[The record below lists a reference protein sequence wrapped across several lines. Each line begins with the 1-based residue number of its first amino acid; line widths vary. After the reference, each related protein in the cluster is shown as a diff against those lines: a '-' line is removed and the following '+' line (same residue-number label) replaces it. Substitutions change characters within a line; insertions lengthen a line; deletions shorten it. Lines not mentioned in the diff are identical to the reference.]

1 MVSPTKNLSQAGNPA
16 PVGDW
21 QGWVQFFLLLVSI
34 WFLYNRIAVGLV
46 RQWWLDPD
54 YNYCF
59 FVPLL
64 AAAIVWRESAKL
76 KTIAPQP
83 SWAGLVII
91 AVAMALLTLG
101 VLGAENFLS
110 RSSFLFLL
118 AGLLIQFRG
127 WKFFRRLLF
136 PWAALFLMIPLPS
149 IVFNEISLP
158 LQFLASRVGASLLSV
173 SGIPVVREGNVILL
187 PTMALDVAAACSGL
201 RSVFSLITLAVFYG
215 YFFERNTGRRVLLI
229 ACSVP
234 IAILAN
240 GLRITFT
247 GMIGHYFG
255 MEKAEGFYHL
265 SSGILIFLFS
275 FVALVMLRRFFEWWS
290 GVNQRRVA
298 A

>member
-1 MVSPTKNLSQAGNPA
+1 
-16 PVGDW
+16 VGDW

-187 PTMALDVAAACSGL
+187 PTMALDVAEACSGL

-215 YFFERNTGRRVLLI
+215 YFFERNTGRRILLI